1 MDKSIKIVNPRYQ
14 QIAADIAERIVNGHY
29 QVGERVY
36 ASSSL
41 ASQYGVSA
49 ETARRAICVLA
60 DMKIVDAAR
69 GSGVV
74 IASLERAR
82 EFVAR
87 HSQIRT
93 VSDLEREIVTSVERL
108 DGECRQLK
116 AQIAGLVDK
125 TSRFRAVNPFMPYEI
140 VIHAQTPCLGKSIS
154 EVNFWHHTAATIVAM
169 QRDGALILSP
179 GPYSVF
185 LEHDVLYFIG
195 DDGSPERVQAFLYP
209 QS

>member
-1 MDKSIKIVNPRYQ
+1 MDKSVRIVNPRYQ
-14 QIAADIAERIVNGHY
+14 QIAADIAARIVNGHY

-60 DMKIVDAAR
+60 DMKIVDAER

-87 HSQIRT
+87 QTQIRT
-93 VSDLEREIVTSVERL
+93 VSDLEKEIVASVESL
-108 DGECRQLK
+108 DEEFRQLK
-116 AQIAGLVDK
+116 SRITGLIDK

-140 VIHAQTPCLGKSIS
+140 VLGAQTPCLGKSIA
-154 EVNFWHHTAATIVAM
+154 EVNFWHHTAATIVAI
-169 QRDGALILSP
+169 QRDGSLILSP

-185 LEHDVLYFIG
+185 MEHDVLYYIG
-195 DDGSPERVQAFLYP
+195 DDGSPERVQAFLSP
-209 QS
+209 QP